1 MQRQR
6 VSQQQKPALVQA
18 ASAVASL
25 EARRLQHKAARLLPD
40 LISLPPDGLEDA
52 ASAAADLLSLSN
64 SRDFS
69 STATDEVHAR
79 TMDALRQWYPKSSD
93 IRLLPEQLLNVA
105 RSAHSADTS
114 ISEATT
120 SQPTGE
126 GLLLQL

>member
-1 MQRQR
+1 MQRQQ
-6 VSQQQKPALVQA
+6 SNQQRKASLAQA
-18 ASAVASL
+18 ATAMASL

-40 LISLPPDGLEDA
+40 LISMPPDGLEDA

-93 IRLLPEQLLNVA
+93 IRLLPEQVLNIA
-105 RSAHSADTS
+105 RTAHSADTS

-120 SQPTGE
+120 SQPTGVRCV
-126 GLLLQL
+126 QL